1 MIRFPKYITIACLLI
16 ICLSG
21 FLLVNHVLS
30 QNSANQSLW
39 QYQCIDTMKISRD
52 RARSWK
58 DNPNFAKEIAKE
70 VATVKSLGANC
81 IAIGTPYDEE
91 FIPFLKLWVAQAR
104 KNNLHVWFRGNFSSW
119 EGWFS
124 YPKGMTTQEHLQRTK
139 QFILSH
145 QDLFENG
152 DIFTPAPEAENGW
165 GTGYVPPS
173 DYPTFRQFLI
183 DEHTNAQDTFS
194 QIGKN
199 VVTNWL
205 SMSGGLARDMLDQ
218 PTITALD
225 NTVTIDHYVKDPATM
240 KDFID
245 YFHTNFNAKVVI
257 GEFGAPIPDLNGSM
271 TEQEQTDFVSS
282 VFHTI
287 YQEGTTVY
295 GVNYWV
301 LNDGST
307 ALIDQTGK
315 LKQAT
320 HAIQYYYKPANITGN
335 VTDELGDGIPS
346 AHIVVNNG
354 ENVVVTN
361 DNGQYSITTPVQSV
375 TLDISKE
382 NYKSEEQTVSLT
394 NSGSVRHNI
403 VLKPV
408 QPSLFYN
415 IRLAIK
421 NFF

>member
-1 MIRFPKYITIACLLI
+1 MIRFPKYITIAGLLI

-21 FLLVNHVLS
+21 FLLVNHILS
-30 QNSANQSLW
+30 QNTINQSLW

-52 RARSWK
+52 SARSWK
-58 DNPNFAKEIAKE
+58 DAPNFTKEIAKE
-70 VATVKSLGANC
+70 VATIKSLGANC

-91 FIPFLKLWVAQAR
+91 FIPYLKLWVTQAR
-104 KNNLHVWFRGNFSSW
+104 QNSLHVWFRGNFSGW
-119 EGWFS
+119 EGWFN
-124 YPKGMTTQEHLQRTK
+124 YPKNLYPEGHLLKTR
-139 QFILSH
+139 QFIVSH
-145 QDLFENG
+145 PDLFENG
-152 DIFTPAPEAENGW
+152 DIFTPAVEAENGW
-165 GTGYVPPS
+165 GNGYVPS
-173 DYPTFRQFLI
+173 TDYPAFRKFLI
-183 DEHTNAQDTFS
+183 DEHTNAQDAFS

-218 PTITALD
+218 QTINALD
-225 NTVTIDHYVKDPATM
+225 NTVTIDHYVKDPAAM

-245 YFHTNFNAKVVI
+245 YFHNNFNASVVI
-257 GEFGAPIPDLNGSM
+257 GEFGAPIPDINGDM
-271 TEQEQTDFVSS
+271 TEQEQTDFVSN

-301 LNDGST
+301 LTEGST
-307 ALIDQTGK
+307 SLLDQSGK
-315 LKQAT
+315 LKQVT

-354 ENVVVTN
+354 ENKVVTN
-361 DNGQYSITTPVQSV
+361 DNGQYSVTIPVESV

-382 NYKSEEQTVSLT
+382 NYKSEEQTVSIT
-394 NSGSVRHNI
+394 TSGSVRHNI
-403 VLKPV
+403 VLKPE